1 MGIFLVTY
9 DIKVKKDAK
18 EEYPGLLKA
27 IRALGQRLHALQ
39 SVWLV
44 RSSQSTKQIKDD
56 LKKHLR
62 ESDKL
67 LVVKL
72 TGDSSWTG
80 FFSDKARESLAEFFQ
95 ANAPPKL
102 VSKRRALM
110 PRLIAR
116 LPTKGNR
123 QRTPGGGVDAR

>member
-18 EEYPGLLKA
+18 KEYPELFKE
-27 IRALGQRLHALQ
+27 IKALGQRLRALQ

-44 RSSQSTKQIKDD
+44 RSSQSTKGIKDA

-62 ESDKL
+62 EGDKL

-80 FFSDKARESLAEFFQ
+80 FFSDKARERLAEFFK
-95 ANAPPKL
+95 AKAPSPPKL
-102 VSKRRALM
+102 VSRRRPLT

-116 LPTKGNR
+116 LPTR
-123 QRTPGGGVDAR
+123 ARFSPPH

>member
-9 DIKVKKDAK
+9 DIKVKEDAK

-80 FFSDKARESLAEFFQ
+80 FFSDKARESLAKFFQ
-95 ANAPPKL
+95 AKATSPPKL

-123 QRTPGGGVDAR
+123 QRTP